1 MRKRKTILALVL
13 SLTMII
19 ANLTVAFAGE
29 STENEGVKAK
39 FYVLKRGLKEP
50 VEDGTTKYP
59 SSNYFGGFEGTIEK
73 AIAIYNDDEA
83 VLENIISAPSDDLF
97 ELEEGEYIK
106 WYVVKK
112 EWQGYHVDG
121 IILKKPVEETT
132 TTEETT
138 TVEEED
144 IDLDVPFASVVPEE
158 KDQIKTSEE
167 ATTVGEV
174 ATEKSNVAD
183 EEEDIDMSVPLAAPD
198 TGDSSNI
205 GLYLVLLLGA
215 AVGGIAVVVK
225 RKTAEN

>member
-183 EEEDIDMSVPLAAPD
+183 EEEDIDMSVPLASPG